1 MVIVFVV
8 GFVFLGVGS
17 GGLDLQSL
25 VQDVFGKKGSSGT
38 SIAAAQKEVQ
48 QHPRSAQAY
57 KQLSDAY
64 RRKGQTQRAISAL
77 QNYTTLAPKNVAG
90 LQQLGRLEL
99 SVATAAQ
106 QQFEVAYFQQ
116 QQSSAASTLTG
127 GTKLGQAL
135 AQDPLT
141 QAQSAESSRA
151 VQRASSAYQSA
162 VTNTLDTYKRI
173 TKLQPTV
180 TNLVELASVALQF
193 NDTTTALKAYRQAL
207 ALKDVPAVTRRQL
220 RARIK
225 SLEPAH
231 K

>member
-38 SIAAAQKEVQ
+38 SIAKAQKNVNE
-48 QHPRSAQAY
+48 HPRSAAAY

-64 RRKGQTQRAISAL
+64 RRKGQTQKAIQAL
-77 QNYTTLAPKNVAG
+77 QNYTALAPKDVTG

-99 SVATAAQ
+99 STATTAQ
-106 QQFEVAYFQQ
+106 QQFQIAYFHQ
-116 QQSSAASTLTG
+116 QQSSVASTLTG
-127 GTKLGQAL
+127 GTKIGQAL

-141 QAQSAESSRA
+141 QAQSSQSSQA
-151 VQRASSAYQSA
+151 VQQTSTAYQQA
-162 VTNTLDTYKRI
+162 LTQTLDTFRQI
-173 TKLQPTV
+173 AKLQPSV
-180 TNLVELASVALQF
+180 LNYVELAGVALQF
-193 NDTTTALKAYRQAL
+193 NDTTSALKAYRQAL
-207 ALKDVPAVTRRQL
+207 AVKNVDPATRRQL

-225 SLEPAH
+225 QLQPAG